1 MSVAVKEILRA
12 SRPPG
17 APGKADKYLPD
28 VAQDLR
34 WLLEKS
40 QRGFTDRSVVW
51 PGESL
56 SELATVLV
64 EFGED
69 LHADSGLWRSLE
81 NYNREFF
88 GTPLP
93 LAVGD
98 SSADVFN
105 GFDPRRIQHLI
116 WTLWIEMDPEVC
128 PSPSHPNLLQ
138 LAKVAGAFLTERF
151 ARLPSDSGVKNFLAE
166 PSHFGWEIKRK
177 LVWLGTK
184 SYLLRWFFANY
195 VNEHDEGATVGVTDD
210 FICQESTGWSGLGAI
225 DILAG
230 SLDLS
235 AEDRATLRTW
245 YERHAAFYRVL
256 SREDRG
262 EETECIVVRN
272 LVNGQPYTVRMNM
285 PRCPFHPGRV
295 VFGSLTPWRGE
306 WYWSGEQRPY
316 ENVPEHEEAN
326 LRKLML
332 ERHPGIAYRYCPA
345 EAAQARAA
353 NRKHHD
359 EFVAHCGG
367 DLAVYP
373 DGLTLA
379 AAEQKRLETLWR
391 AADQEHVRRLM
402 RERGLEK
409 PRPPMRFPRE
419 FLDHDQGIGA
429 FYNPEEGEEFMLGF
443 NHVLSGLRKQGA
455 GLSDPERDALRHFV
469 TDRCISPAFV
479 HRLVREHG
487 AASLLETFH
496 LRDLPPD
503 RALAFLLRCLKG
515 RFYRNR
521 YPSLSLVQSGEC

>member
-1 MSVAVKEILRA
+1 
-12 SRPPG
+12 
-17 APGKADKYLPD
+17 
-28 VAQDLR
+28 
-34 WLLEKS
+34 
-40 QRGFTDRSVVW
+40 
-51 PGESL
+51 
-56 SELATVLV
+56 
-64 EFGED
+64 
-69 LHADSGLWRSLE
+69 
-81 NYNREFF
+81 
-88 GTPLP
+88 
-93 LAVGD
+93 
-98 SSADVFN
+98 
-105 GFDPRRIQHLI
+105 
-116 WTLWIEMDPEVC
+116 
-128 PSPSHPNLLQ
+128 
-138 LAKVAGAFLTERF
+138 
-151 ARLPSDSGVKNFLAE
+151 
-166 PSHFGWEIKRK
+166 
-177 LVWLGTK
+177 
-184 SYLLRWFFANY
+184 LLRWFFANY
-195 VNEHDEGATVGVTDD
+195 VNEHDEGATVGVADD
-210 FICQESTGWSGLGAI
+210 FICQESTGWSGLGSI
-225 DILAG
+225 DILAS
-230 SLDLS
+230 SLDIS

-256 SREDRG
+256 SRQDRG
-262 EETECIVVRN
+262 EETECIFVRN
-272 LVNGQPYTVRMNM
+272 LVNGQPYAARMNM
-285 PRCPFHPGRV
+285 PCCPFQPGWV

-306 WYWSGEQRPY
+306 WYWSGEQRTY
-316 ENVPEHEEAN
+316 QNVPEHEEAS
-326 LRKLML
+326 LRREML

-353 NRKHHD
+353 NRKQHD

-402 RERGLEK
+402 RERGLER

-443 NHVLSGLRKQGA
+443 NHVLSGLRKQGD

-496 LRDLPPD
+496 LRGLPPD
-503 RALAFLLRCLKG
+503 RALEFLLRCHKS

-521 YPSLSLVQSGEC
+521 YPSLSLVQSGES

>member
-17 APGKADKYLPD
+17 PPGRADKYLPD
-28 VAQDLR
+28 IAQDLR
-34 WLLEKS
+34 GLLEKS
-40 QRGFTDRSVVW
+40 QRSCPDRAVVW
-51 PGESL
+51 PWESL
-56 SELATVLV
+56 SELAAVLV

-69 LHADSGLWRSLE
+69 LHADAGLWRSLE
-81 NYNREFF
+81 NYNRELF

-93 LAVGD
+93 LAVGT
-98 SSADVFN
+98 SSTELLN

-116 WTLWIEMDPEVC
+116 WTRWMEMDPEVC
-128 PSPSHPNLLQ
+128 PSPSHANLLQ
-138 LAKVAGAFLTERF
+138 LAEVAGMFLTERF
-151 ARLPSDSGVKNFLAE
+151 ARLPADSGVKNFLAG
-166 PSHFGWEIKRK
+166 SSRFGWEIKRK

-195 VNEHDEGATVGVTDD
+195 VSEHDEGATVGVTDD

-230 SLDLS
+230 ALDVS

-256 SREDRG
+256 SRQDRG
-262 EETECIVVRN
+262 EETESIVVRN
-272 LVNGQPYTVRMNM
+272 LVNGQPYTVRMDM
-285 PRCPFHPGRV
+285 PRCPFQPGMV

-316 ENVPEHEEAN
+316 QNVPEHEEAK
-326 LRKLML
+326 LRKEML

-353 NRKHHD
+353 NRKQHD

-379 AAEQKRLETLWR
+379 AAEQKRMEALWH
-391 AADQEHVRRLM
+391 AADQEHVRRVM

-409 PRPPMRFPRE
+409 PRPPMRFPPE

-429 FYNPEEGEEFMLGF
+429 FYNPDEGQEFMLGF
-443 NHVLSGLRKQGA
+443 NHVLSGLRKQGD
-455 GLSDPERDALRHFV
+455 GLSDLERDALRHFV
-469 TDRCISPAFV
+469 SDRCASPAFV
-479 HRLVREHG
+479 RRLVREHS
-487 AASLLETFH
+487 AASLLDTFH
-496 LRDLPPD
+496 LRGLPPD
-503 RALAFLLRCLKG
+503 PALTFLLRCHKG

-521 YPSLSLVQSGEC
+521 YPSLSLVQGGEN